1 MNNKGFTL
9 VEVIMTLV
17 ILSLIMGIAVYGI
30 MGTINNSKNKGEE
43 IFVEKLMTAIDEY
56 VGLKGSSLSADGTS
70 EYEFGKCYE
79 SGCYDVES
87 DSYLEGENDEKTY
100 YLVKAKKLESIKVSD
115 LIAEGLLDEDSIVN
129 PSNDKKCFV
138 TKDPEIKFFKDSDY
152 VYYYY
157 VDLRGNNTDC
167 EISGKNAIINTLP
180 ESLKKKVQG
189 IL

>member
-87 DSYLEGENDEKTY
+87 DSYLEGEPFNPTY
-100 YLVKAKKLESIKVSD
+100 SSIAVINFSTKISSPLFLEL
-115 LIAEGLLDEDSIVN
+115 LIV
-129 PSNDKKCFV
+129 P
-138 TKDPEIKFFKDSDY
+138 
-152 VYYYY
+152 
-157 VDLRGNNTDC
+157 
-167 EISGKNAIINTLP
+167 IIP
-180 ESLKKKVQG
+180 
-189 IL
+189 